1 MHRTHTALE
10 LFDEWN
16 TEKQILHNVPLSEE
30 IFINPRDVWY
40 IKMWMNIGNEQ
51 NGKGEFLRPALVI
64 RRIWNMYFWKIEPD
78 EFYRIKKSLKK
89 IYFWGG

>member
-40 IKMWMNIGNEQ
+40 IKM
-51 NGKGEFLRPALVI
+51 
-64 RRIWNMYFWKIEPD
+64 
-78 EFYRIKKSLKK
+78 
-89 IYFWGG
+89 